1 MGGFKARPFF
11 LKMNILQ
18 INTADQ
24 VLRLTLAEGRQYF
37 EDHFTDYLLVIT
49 REEKS
54 PAGLSIAQVPVVILE
69 NERYTELEITTV
81 GLTTTGQYR
90 YVVYGQNSNSN
101 TDPEDAVVVGEVEQG
116 WLTLIGDS
124 EIFVTP
130 QITISNDKIYGQ

>member
-1 MGGFKARPFF
+1 MPARFF
-11 LKMNILQ
+11 LTMNILN

-24 VLRLTLAEGRQYF
+24 ILRLTLAEGRQYF
-37 EDHFTDYLLVIT
+37 TEDFTDYLIVIT

-54 PAGLSIAQVPVVILE
+54 PTGLTLAQVPVVVLE
-69 NERYTELEITTV
+69 NDRWTTLEITTV

-90 YVVYGQNSNSN
+90 YIVYGQNSDSN
-101 TDPEDAVVVGEVEQG
+101 IDPLDSDVVGEVEQG

>member
-1 MGGFKARPFF
+1 MPARFF
-11 LKMNILQ
+11 LSMNILN

-37 EDHFTDYLLVIT
+37 TEDFTDYLIVIT

-54 PAGLSIAQVPVVILE
+54 PTGLTLAQVPVVVLE
-69 NERYTELEITTV
+69 NERWTTLEITTV

-90 YVVYGQNSNSN
+90 YIVYGQNSDSN
-101 TDPEDAVVVGEVEQG
+101 IDPLDSDVVGEVEQG

>member
-1 MGGFKARPFF
+1 MPARFF
-11 LKMNILQ
+11 LTMNILN

-24 VLRLTLAEGRQYF
+24 ILRLTLAEGRQYF
-37 EDHFTDYLLVIT
+37 TEDFSDYLIVIT

-54 PAGLSIAQVPVVILE
+54 PTGLTLAQVPVVVLE
-69 NERYTELEITTV
+69 NERWTTLEITTA

-90 YVVYGQNSNSN
+90 YIVYGQNSDSN
-101 TDPEDAVVVGEVEQG
+101 IDPLDSDVVGEVEQG

>member
-1 MGGFKARPFF
+1 MPARFF
-11 LKMNILQ
+11 LSMNILN

-24 VLRLTLAEGRQYF
+24 ILRLTLAEGRQYF
-37 EDHFTDYLLVIT
+37 TEDFTDYLIVIT

-54 PAGLSIAQVPVVILE
+54 PTGLTLAQVPVVVLE
-69 NERYTELEITTV
+69 NERWTTLEITTV

-90 YVVYGQNSNSN
+90 YIVYGQNSDSN
-101 TDPEDAVVVGEVEQG
+101 IDPLDSVVVGEVEQG

>member
-1 MGGFKARPFF
+1 MPARFF
-11 LKMNILQ
+11 LTMNILN

-24 VLRLTLAEGRQYF
+24 ILRLTLAEGRQYF
-37 EDHFTDYLLVIT
+37 TEDFSDYLIVIT

-54 PAGLSIAQVPVVILE
+54 PTGLTLAQVPVVVLE
-69 NERYTELEITTV
+69 NDRWTTLEITTV

-90 YVVYGQNSNSN
+90 YIVYGQNSDSN
-101 TDPEDAVVVGEVEQG
+101 IDPLDSDVVGEVEQG